1 MTELATE
8 LLRLHVMGAFNKES
22 IMLLFRLNFSRL
34 FSAAGVSALLLLS
47 VPAIS
52 AQPSAFIGLG
62 GAWSGGG
69 TVSLS
74 DGSTERIRCRA
85 NYRVGNGGTTL
96 KQSLRCASDSYRFD
110 LNSDVVSQ
118 GESISGAWS
127 ESSHNINGSLQG
139 RVSGERI
146 AVFVEAAG
154 FAANLTLT
162 THGSRQSVSITSEG
176 EIKRISL
183 ALVRG

>member
-1 MTELATE
+1 MLNPTK
-8 LLRLHVMGAFNKES
+8 LRKES
-22 IMLLFRLNFSRL
+22 IMVLFRLDFSRL
-34 FSAAGVSALLLLS
+34 LSAAGVSVLLLWS
-47 VPAIS
+47 APAIS

-69 TVSLS
+69 TISLS
-74 DGSTERIRCRA
+74 DGSTESIRCRA
-85 NYRVGNGGTTL
+85 NYRVGGGGTTL

-118 GESISGAWS
+118 GESISGTWS
-127 ESSHNINGSLQG
+127 ESSRNINGSLQG
-139 RVSGERI
+139 RASGEFI
-146 AVFVEAAG
+146 AVLVEAAG

-162 THGSRQSVSITSEG
+162 THGSRQSVSIISQG
-176 EIKRISL
+176 EFKSVFL

>member
-1 MTELATE
+1 MQ
-8 LLRLHVMGAFNKES
+8 
-22 IMLLFRLNFSRL
+22 LFRLDLSRL
-34 FSAAGVSALLLLS
+34 LSAAGVGALVLLCA
-47 VPAIS
+47 PAKS
-52 AQPSAFIGLG
+52 PQPSPFSGLG

-74 DGSTERIRCRA
+74 DGSTERIRCRT
-85 NYRVGNGGTTL
+85 NYRVGGGGATL
-96 KQSLRCASDSYRFD
+96 KQSLRCASDSYTFE

-118 GESISGAWS
+118 GESISGTWS
-127 ESSHNINGSLQG
+127 ESSRNINGSLQG
-139 RVSGERI
+139 GASGERI

-176 EIKRISL
+176 EIKKISL

>member
-1 MTELATE
+1 MQ
-8 LLRLHVMGAFNKES
+8 
-22 IMLLFRLNFSRL
+22 LFRLDLSRL
-34 FSAAGVSALLLLS
+34 LSAAGVGALLLLS
-47 VPAIS
+47 APAIS
-52 AQPSAFIGLG
+52 AQPSAFSGLG

-85 NYRVGNGGTTL
+85 NYRVGGGGTTL
-96 KQSLRCASDSYRFD
+96 KQSLRCASDSYTFE

-118 GESISGAWS
+118 GESISGTWS
-127 ESSHNINGSLQG
+127 ESSRNINGSLLG
-139 RVSGERI
+139 RASGEFI

-162 THGSRQSVSITSEG
+162 THGSRQSVSIISQG
-176 EIKRISL
+176 EIKSVFL